1 MKKTFLRAALCL
13 SLAASITSVVVSCSS
28 NTVDEII
35 DGINGQTVDPN
46 NFKGEIKSGNVV
58 TLDAT
63 KTYKL
68 TGKLLVEDGA
78 TLIIPAGTKI
88 VADEGATYL
97 IVDRGGKIFINGT
110 AAAPVTFEGAANRP
124 GTWGGLVILGK
135 APSNR
140 SAAGTSTSELGDL
153 TYGGTTKDDNS
164 GVIQYVKIKNSGFK
178 YNPSKEFNGLS
189 LFGVGS
195 GTKVSY
201 VYIYDGAD
209 DGVEFF
215 GGNVNADHIVVLGVG
230 DDSVDWT
237 EGWQGTAEY
246 IYAARKKEYV
256 NDAEPGNRGVEADTQ
271 DTDPNT
277 TFGNGA
283 SNPTIK
289 NATFLGNVKGS
300 ESQAMKIR
308 AGSQGKFENIVL
320 SNYATGV
327 DFETDRT
334 LAWFQG
340 AAQGTSYLKDIRFEA
355 IGTNVKAKNTAGT
368 AVDLTAAVAVSTT
381 ATGAGSVSSLPSWA
395 QGWTG
400 VTSFTAADAGN

>member
-1 MKKTFLRAALCL
+1 MKKTFLRAAFCL
-13 SLAASITSVVVSCSS
+13 TLAVSFTSVAVSCSNDDDTEEVS
-28 NTVDEII
+28 VTLDPNDFKGDIQS
-35 DGINGQTVDPN
+35 GQT
-46 NFKGEIKSGNVV
+46 V

-68 TGKLLVEDGA
+68 TGKLWVKEGG
-78 TLIIPAGTKI
+78 TLIIPAGTRI
-88 VADEGATYL
+88 VANEGANYV
-97 IVDRGGKIFINGT
+97 IVDRGAQIFINGT
-110 AAAPVTFEGAANRP
+110 ASAPVVFEGAVNKP
-124 GTWGGLVILGK
+124 GSWGGIVVLGK

-153 TYGGTTKDDNS
+153 TYGGTTKNDNS
-164 GVIQYVKIKNSGFK
+164 GSIQYVKIRNSGFK

-289 NATFLGNVKGS
+289 NATFLGNTKGT
-300 ESQAMKIR
+300 ESQGMKIR
-308 AGSQGKFENIVL
+308 AGSQGQFDNIVL
-320 SNYATGV
+320 SNFSTGI

-340 AAQGTSYLKDIRFEA
+340 GARVQNVRFET
-355 IGTNVKAKNTAGT
+355 IGTNIKAKNTANAT
-368 AVDLTAAVAVSTT
+368 VDLTAAVTVSTT
-381 ATGAGSVSSLPSWA
+381 ANGAGNGSSLPTWA

-400 VTSFTAADAGN
+400 VSTFTAADAGN

>member
-13 SLAASITSVVVSCSS
+13 SLAASFTSVVVSCSDDD
-28 NTVDEII
+28 NTEEVSQTI
-35 DGINGQTVDPN
+35 DAN
-46 NFKGEIKSGNVV
+46 NFKGEIKSGNTV
-58 TLDAT
+58 TLDAS

-68 TGKLLVEDGA
+68 TGRLLVEDGA

-124 GTWGGLVILGK
+124 GTWGGLVVLGK

-164 GVIQYVKIKNSGFK
+164 GSIQYVKIKNSGFK

-246 IYAARKKEYV
+246 IYAARKKEYF

-277 TFGNGA
+277 VFGNGA

-289 NATFLGNVKGS
+289 NATFLGNVKGT

-320 SNYATGV
+320 ANFATGV

-334 LAWFQG
+334 LTWFQG
-340 AAQGTSYLKDIRFEA
+340 GSYMKDIRFEA
-355 IGTNVKAKNTAGT
+355 IGTNVKAKNTAGATVDLAGAVSVSNT
-368 AVDLTAAVAVSTT
+368 AV
-381 ATGAGSVSSLPSWA
+381 GAGSVVNLPTWA

>member
-13 SLAASITSVVVSCSS
+13 SLAVSFTSVAVSCSNNDDTEEVS
-28 NTVDEII
+28 STLDPNDFKGDIQS
-35 DGINGQTVDPN
+35 GQT
-46 NFKGEIKSGNVV
+46 V

-68 TGKLLVEDGA
+68 TGKLWVKEGA

-88 VADEGATYL
+88 VASEGANYL
-97 IVDRGGKIFINGT
+97 IVDRGAKIFINGT
-110 AAAPVTFEGAANRP
+110 AAAPVVFEGAVNKP
-124 GTWGGLVILGK
+124 GSWGGIVVLGK

-140 SAAGTSTSELGDL
+140 SAAGTSTSELGEL

-164 GVIQYVKIKNSGFK
+164 GSIQYVKIKNSGFK

-230 DDSVDWT
+230 DDSIDWT

-246 IYAARKKEYV
+246 IYAARKKEYA

-271 DTDPNT
+271 DPDHDT
-277 TFGNGA
+277 TFGNGV

-289 NATFLGNVKGS
+289 NATFLGNTKGT

-308 AGSQGKFENIVL
+308 AGSQGKFDNIVL
-320 SNYATGV
+320 ANFSTGI
-327 DFETDRT
+327 DFETNRT
-334 LAWFQG
+334 LTWFQG
-340 AAQGTSYLKDIRFEA
+340 GSYVKNVRFES
-355 IGTNVKAKNTAGT
+355 IGTNIKAKNTAGT
-368 AVDLTAAVAVSTT
+368 AVDLTAAVLVNT
-381 ATGAGSVSSLPSWA
+381 AANGAGNGSSLPTWA

-400 VTSFTAADAGN
+400 VSTFTATDAGN

>member
-1 MKKTFLRAALCL
+1 MKKTFLRAAFCL
-13 SLAASITSVVVSCSS
+13 TLAASFTSVAVSCSS
-28 NTVDEII
+28 DDDTEVVSS
-35 DGINGQTVDPN
+35 TLDPN
-46 NFKGEIKSGNVV
+46 DFKGEIQSGQTV

-68 TGKLLVEDGA
+68 TGKIWVKEGG

-88 VADEGATYL
+88 VANEGANYL
-97 IVDRGGKIFINGT
+97 IVDRGAKIFINGT
-110 AAAPVTFEGAANRP
+110 ASAPVVFEGAVNKP
-124 GTWGGLVILGK
+124 GSWGGIVVLGK

-201 VYIYDGAD
+201 IYIYDGAD

-230 DDSVDWT
+230 DDSIDWT
-237 EGWQGTAEY
+237 EGWQGTAEF
-246 IYAARKKEYV
+246 IYAARKKEYL
-256 NDAEPGNRGVEADTQ
+256 NDAEPGNRGIEADTQ
-271 DTDPNT
+271 DPDHNT

-289 NATFLGNVKGS
+289 NATFLGNTKGT

-308 AGSQGKFENIVL
+308 AGSQGQFDNVVL
-320 SNYATGV
+320 SNYSTGI

-334 LAWFQG
+334 LAWFQAG
-340 AAQGTSYLKDIRFEA
+340 SYVKNIRFENVA
-355 IGTNVKAKNTAGT
+355 TNIKAKNTAGT
-368 AVDLTAAVAVSTT
+368 TVDLTAAVTASTT
-381 ATGAGSVSSLPSWA
+381 ANGAGNGSSLPTWA

-400 VTSFTAADAGN
+400 ISTFTAADAGN